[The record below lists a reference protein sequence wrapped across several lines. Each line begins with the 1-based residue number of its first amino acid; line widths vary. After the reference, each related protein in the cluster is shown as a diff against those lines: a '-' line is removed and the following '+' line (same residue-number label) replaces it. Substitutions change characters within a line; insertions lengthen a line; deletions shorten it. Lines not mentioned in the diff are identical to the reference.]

1 MILLRDLLKSV
12 DILAYT
18 GDLNKNISGIS
29 FDSRK
34 IKENNCFIAIKG
46 FKNEGLNYLEEAI
59 NKGANS
65 IISQNKPYKKNKNIT
80 WVQVK
85 NDRKA
90 LSQIASRFYNNPSE
104 RMNIIG
110 VTGTNGKTTVT
121 SIINAILNK
130 HEKTAKIGTL
140 GMSYEDIFRKIE
152 LTTPE
157 SPDIFNFLSE
167 VEALGCKNVVIEVSS
182 AALKLNRVDDI
193 NFSQCIFTSFS
204 GDHLDFHKSMEDY
217 FESKLKLFRNLT
229 SNNWAIV
236 NIDDSHSFKII
247 DELNCKYLT
256 YGFSNNA
263 DIKPIKYRFSLS
275 GIKAIVQTPK
285 GEIEIE
291 SLLIG
296 RVNLSNLLGAIS
308 SALISGI
315 SFDSIRSAIKD
326 FKPVRGRLDFTYK
339 NNFSVLIDYAHTDNA
354 LETLLKSL
362 GEIVSKRVILVF
374 GAGGSRDKTKRSRMG
389 KAASKNAD
397 FVVVTSDNPRNEEP
411 KKIIEDIIKGFD
423 KDFVNFQ
430 IEVEREKAI
439 RKALSIAEKGDCV
452 VIAGKGHEDYQ
463 IFKDRVIHFDDYE
476 IVNKF
481 LREKNYGKI

>member
-12 DILAYT
+12 DILTYM
-18 GDLNKNISGIS
+18 GDLNKKISGIN

-46 FKNEGLNYLEEAI
+46 FKNDGLNYLEEAI
-59 NKGANS
+59 EKGANS
-65 IISQNKPYKKNKNIT
+65 IISQNKPFKRNRDIT
-80 WVQVK
+80 CVQVK

-90 LSQIASRFYNNPSE
+90 LNQIASKFYNNPTE

-121 SIINAILNK
+121 SIINAILSKN
-130 HEKTAKIGTL
+130 EKTAKIGTL
-140 GMSYEDIFRKIE
+140 GMSYEDIFRKTE

-157 SPDIFNFLSE
+157 SPDIFKFLSE
-167 VEALGCKNVVIEVSS
+167 VEDLGCKNVVIEVSS
-182 AALKLNRVDDI
+182 VALKLNRVDNM

-217 FESKLKLFRNLT
+217 FESKLKLFKNLN

-236 NIDDSHSFKII
+236 NIDDSRSAQVL

-263 DIKPIKYRFSLS
+263 DIKPIKYDFSLN

-285 GEIEIE
+285 GELEIE

-315 SFDSIRSAIKD
+315 SFDNIISAIKD

-354 LETLLKSL
+354 LENLLKSL
-362 GEIVSKRVILVF
+362 REIVSQRVILVF
-374 GAGGSRDKTKRSRMG
+374 GAGGSRDKTKRPRMG
-389 KAASKNAD
+389 KVASKNAD

-411 KKIIEDIIKGFD
+411 KNIIEDIIKGFD
-423 KDFVNFQ
+423 KDFINFK

-439 RKALSIAEKGDCV
+439 RKALSIAERGDCV

-463 IFKDRVIHFDDYE
+463 IFNDRVIHFDDYE

>member
-1 MILLRDLLKSV
+1 MILLRDLLKGV
-12 DILAYT
+12 DILT
-18 GDLNKNISGIS
+18 HMGELNKKISGIS

-59 NKGANS
+59 KKGANS
-65 IISQNKPYKKNKNIT
+65 VISQNKPLKKNKNIT

-85 NDRKA
+85 NDRKV

-104 RMNIIG
+104 RMNVIG

-130 HEKTAKIGTL
+130 HEKSAKIGTL
-140 GMSYEDIFRKIE
+140 GMSYENIFRKTE

-157 SPDIFNFLSE
+157 STDIFNFLSE
-167 VEALGCKNVVIEVSS
+167 VEVLGCKNVAIEVSS
-182 AALKLNRVDDI
+182 VALKLNRVDNI

-217 FESKLKLFRNLT
+217 FESKLKLFKNLS
-229 SNNWAIV
+229 SNDWAIV
-236 NIDDSHSFKII
+236 NIDDSSSAQVL

-263 DIKPIKYRFSLS
+263 DIKPIKYKFSLN

-285 GEIEIE
+285 GKIEIE

-296 RVNLSNLLGAIS
+296 RVNLSNLLAAIS

-315 SFDSIRSAIKD
+315 SFDGIISAIKD

-339 NNFSVLIDYAHTDNA
+339 NDFLVLIDYAHTDNA

-362 GEIVSKRVILVF
+362 REIVSKRVILVF

-389 KAASKNAD
+389 KVASKNAD

-411 KKIIEDIIKGFD
+411 KKIIEDIIKGFN
-423 KDFVNFQ
+423 KDFINFQ

-439 RKALSIAEKGDCV
+439 RKAISIAKKGDCV

-463 IFKDRVIHFDDYE
+463 IFNDRVIHFDDYE

>member
-12 DILAYT
+12 DILTYM
-18 GDLNKNISGIS
+18 GDLNKKISGIN

-46 FKNEGLNYLEEAI
+46 FKNDGLNYLEEAI
-59 NKGANS
+59 EKGANS
-65 IISQNKPYKKNKNIT
+65 IISQNKPFKRNRDIT
-80 WVQVK
+80 CVQVK

-90 LSQIASRFYNNPSE
+90 LNQIASKFYNNPTE

-121 SIINAILNK
+121 SIINAILSKN
-130 HEKTAKIGTL
+130 EKTAKIGTL
-140 GMSYEDIFRKIE
+140 GMSYEDIFRKTE

-157 SPDIFNFLSE
+157 SPDIFKFLSE
-167 VEALGCKNVVIEVSS
+167 VEDLGCKNVVIEVSS
-182 AALKLNRVDDI
+182 VALKLNRVDNM

-217 FESKLKLFRNLT
+217 FESKLKLFKNLN

-236 NIDDSHSFKII
+236 NIDDSRSAQVL

-263 DIKPIKYRFSLS
+263 DIKPIKYDFSLN

-285 GEIEIE
+285 GELEIE

-315 SFDSIRSAIKD
+315 SFDNIISAIKD

-354 LETLLKSL
+354 LENLLKSL
-362 GEIVSKRVILVF
+362 REIVSQRVILVF
-374 GAGGSRDKTKRSRMG
+374 GAGGSRDKTKRPRMG
-389 KAASKNAD
+389 KVASKNAD

-411 KKIIEDIIKGFD
+411 KNIIEDIIKGFD
-423 KDFVNFQ
+423 KDFINFK

-463 IFKDRVIHFDDYE
+463 IFNDRVIHFDDYE

>member
-1 MILLRDLLKSV
+1 MKLLKDLLESV
-12 DILAYT
+12 DIVTYM
-18 GDLNKNISGIS
+18 GDLNKKIYGIN

-34 IKENNCFIAIKG
+34 IKKNNCFIAIKG
-46 FKNEGLNYLEEAI
+46 LKNNGLNYLDEAVE
-59 NKGANS
+59 KGANS
-65 IISQNKPYKKNKNIT
+65 VVSQMKPLNKYKDIT

-90 LSQIASRFYNNPSE
+90 LSKIASRFYNNPTE

-121 SIINAILNK
+121 SIIDAILNK
-130 HEKTAKIGTL
+130 QEKTAKIGTL
-140 GMSYEDIFRKIE
+140 GMNCEDLFKKTK

-157 SPDIFNFLSE
+157 ALDIFKFLSE
-167 VEALGCKNVVIEVSS
+167 VEALECKNVVIEVSS
-182 AALKLNRVDDI
+182 VALKLNRVDNI

-217 FESKLKLFRNLT
+217 FESKLKLFKNLT
-229 SNNWAIV
+229 SNSWAIV
-236 NIDDSHSFKII
+236 NIDDSHSAQVLDK
-247 DELNCKYLT
+247 LNCKYLT

-263 DIKPIKYRFSLS
+263 DIKPIKYRFSLN

-291 SLLIG
+291 SQLIG
-296 RVNLSNLLGAIS
+296 RVNLSNILGAIS

-315 SFDSIRSAIKD
+315 SFDDILSAIKD

-362 GEIVSKRVILVF
+362 REIVSKRVILVF
-374 GAGGSRDKTKRSRMG
+374 GAGGSRDKIKRPKMG
-389 KAASKNAD
+389 KAASENAD

-411 KKIIEDIIKGFD
+411 KKIIEDVVKGFD

-439 RKALSIAEKGDCV
+439 QKAISIAEKGDCV
-452 VIAGKGHEDYQ
+452 VISGKGHEDYQ

-481 LREKNYGKI
+481 LREKNYGKT

>member
-12 DILAYT
+12 DILTYM
-18 GDLNKNISGIS
+18 GDLNKKISGIN

-46 FKNEGLNYLEEAI
+46 FKNDGLNYLEEAI
-59 NKGANS
+59 EKGANS
-65 IISQNKPYKKNKNIT
+65 IISQNKPFKRNRNIT
-80 WVQVK
+80 CVQVK

-90 LSQIASRFYNNPSE
+90 LNQIASKFYNNPTE

-121 SIINAILNK
+121 SIINAILSKN
-130 HEKTAKIGTL
+130 EKTAKIGTL
-140 GMSYEDIFRKIE
+140 GMSYEDIFRKTE

-157 SPDIFNFLSE
+157 SPDIFKFLSE

-182 AALKLNRVDDI
+182 VALKLNRVDNM
-193 NFSQCIFTSFS
+193 NFSQSIFTSFS

-217 FESKLKLFRNLT
+217 FESKLKLFKNLN

-236 NIDDSHSFKII
+236 NIDDSRSVQVL

-263 DIKPIKYRFSLS
+263 DIKPIKYDFSLN

-285 GEIEIE
+285 GELEIE

-315 SFDSIRSAIKD
+315 SFDNIISAIKD

-339 NNFSVLIDYAHTDNA
+339 NNFLVLIDYAHTDNA
-354 LETLLKSL
+354 LENLLKSL
-362 GEIVSKRVILVF
+362 REIVSQRVILVF
-374 GAGGSRDKTKRSRMG
+374 GAGGSRDKTKRPRMG
-389 KAASKNAD
+389 KVASKNAD

-411 KKIIEDIIKGFD
+411 KNIIEDIIKGFD
-423 KDFVNFQ
+423 KDFINFQ

-463 IFKDRVIHFDDYE
+463 IFNDRVIHFDDYE

>member
-12 DILAYT
+12 DILAHM
-18 GDLNKNISGIS
+18 GELNKKISGIS

-46 FKNEGLNYLEEAI
+46 FKNGGLNYLEEAI
-59 NKGANS
+59 KKGANS
-65 IISQNKPYKKNKNIT
+65 VISQNKAFKKNKNIT

-90 LSQIASRFYNNPSE
+90 LSQIASRFYNNPSK
-104 RMNIIG
+104 RMNVIG

-130 HEKTAKIGTL
+130 HEKSAKIGTL
-140 GMSYEDIFRKIE
+140 GMSYENIFRKTE

-157 SPDIFNFLSE
+157 STDIFNFLSE
-167 VEALGCKNVVIEVSS
+167 VEVLGCKNVVIEVSS
-182 AALKLNRVDDI
+182 VALKLNRVDNI

-217 FESKLKLFRNLT
+217 FESKLKLFKNLS
-229 SNNWAIV
+229 SNDWAIV
-236 NIDDSHSFKII
+236 NIDDSSSAQVL

-263 DIKPIKYRFSLS
+263 DIKPIKYKFSLN

-285 GEIEIE
+285 GKIEIE

-296 RVNLSNLLGAIS
+296 RVNLSNLLAAIG

-315 SFDSIRSAIKD
+315 S
-326 FKPVRGRLDFTYK
+326 LDDIY
-339 NNFSVLIDYAHTDNA
+339 LQLRI
-354 LETLLKSL
+354 LSL
-362 GEIVSKRVILVF
+362 
-374 GAGGSRDKTKRSRMG
+374 
-389 KAASKNAD
+389 
-397 FVVVTSDNPRNEEP
+397 
-411 KKIIEDIIKGFD
+411 
-423 KDFVNFQ
+423 
-430 IEVEREKAI
+430 
-439 RKALSIAEKGDCV
+439 
-452 VIAGKGHEDYQ
+452 
-463 IFKDRVIHFDDYE
+463 
-476 IVNKF
+476 
-481 LREKNYGKI
+481 